1 MQINESVINGFE
13 INEENYFV
21 DGTLITIGKNIEY
34 NISQVETTIISIEKT
49 IANSQSGTTLITI
62 GKKIQSGANTFYTRN
77 NWEPIIQLGAIT
89 LAADELTGGIRV
101 TKSEGDNSTAEF
113 SIILSPNTYNLYD
126 FQGQNVTIF
135 VREAPTGLITKL
147 FSGKVDIPTVNVI
160 EEKLT
165 LNCVADRRV
174 LLQNLGVLE
183 LFIGYYSESVFGKNP
198 DVVDRINNRM
208 TTIPSSLDFDS
219 SNNYQVTSWTP
230 KASPDFIYGSSDV
243 YRRNPQ
249 LSVDSSGQI
258 LNKAT
263 ITVDYSYQRHHARYA
278 FYQWTHTYCPT
289 DYVNGIGG
297 ICPFLIDAPTYPTKD
312 MIKSAIKSAG
322 WPLTPQSLYFGKIF
336 RSGSYNCSGT
346 WAQWSTIK
354 TNYSNAPK
362 LNADGSAALD
372 SNGKPIYTTSI
383 TSEIDETQLYTMFAQ
398 WVASKTFNQNVTERY
413 TVTVQSP
420 ESITRYGVLP
430 LQESYGYNGQ
440 ETYSNWETD
449 QAYIQAPAGV
459 TKVTDT
465 ASGSF
470 WFNDD
475 LDRSLFNIA
484 YNCAIHKA
492 QTSILKT
499 HRNTRINF
507 QRPLTSNMEL
517 KHTVSLTGKWIK
529 GKGKCNTINHY
540 LNISDNTNGI
550 AGEAY
555 TDVTLLQYRGNTTI
569 SDTPL
574 IPTTPPADT
583 YIPVQNGAILETH
596 LGQDPSSDAA
606 VRWTGYIGN
615 KVISTVKN
623 GSLDHSRTFYPESFV
638 VDTPGI
644 PDSLRSDRILAKSVS
659 YNVNIPNDDTEYE
672 SYG

>member
-126 FQGQNVTIF
+126 FQGQNVAIF

-147 FSGKVDIPTVNVI
+147 FTGKVDIPTVNVI

-174 LLQNLGVLE
+174 LLQNLGILE
-183 LFIGYYSESVFGKNP
+183 LFIGFYSEAVFGKNP

-208 TTIPSSLDFDS
+208 TTIPASLDFDS
-219 SNNYQVTSWTP
+219 SNNYQVTDWTP
-230 KASPDFIYGSSDV
+230 KVSPDFIYGSSDV

-263 ITVDYSYQRHHARYA
+263 ITIDYSYQRHHARYA
-278 FYQWTHTYCPT
+278 FYQWQHPYCPV
-289 DYVNGIGG
+289 DYVAGLGG
-297 ICPFLIDAPTYPTKD
+297 ICPFLKDRPSYPTKE
-312 MIKSAIKSAG
+312 MIQSAVKSAG
-322 WPLTPQSLYFGKIF
+322 WPLTPSSIYFGKIF
-336 RSGSYNCSGT
+336 KSGSYNCDGF
-346 WAQWSTIK
+346 WYQWSTIK
-354 TNYSNAPK
+354 TNTVQIPKKDSN
-362 LNADGSAALD
+362 GSPVLD
-372 SNGKPIYTTSI
+372 SNSKPVYESAVV
-383 TSEIDETQLYTMFAQ
+383 SEIDETDLYTMFAQ
-398 WVASKTFNQNVTERY
+398 WIASKTFNQNITERY
-413 TVTVQSP
+413 TVIVQAP
-420 ESITRYGVLP
+420 ESVTRYGVLP

-449 QAYIQAPAGV
+449 RAYIQAPDGV
-459 TKVTDT
+459 SKVTDVT
-465 ASGSF
+465 SGSY

-499 HRNTRINF
+499 HRNTKINF
-507 QRPLTSNMEL
+507 QRALTSNIEL
-517 KHTVSLTGKWIK
+517 KHTVSLTGKWVR
-529 GKGKCNTINHY
+529 GKGKCSQIVHY
-540 LNISDNTNGI
+540 LNISDTTNGS

-555 TDVTLLQYRGNTTI
+555 TDVTLLQYRGNTTV
-569 SDTPL
+569 SNTPL
-574 IPTTPPADT
+574 VPATPPVDT
-583 YIPVQNGAILETH
+583 YIPTQNGAFLETH
-596 LGQDPSSDAA
+596 LGQNPSSEAA
-606 VRWTGYIGN
+606 AKWTGYIGN
-615 KVISTVKN
+615 KSVAVTKN
-623 GSLDHSRTFYPESFV
+623 GSIDHSRTFYPESFV

-644 PDSLRSDRILAKSVS
+644 PDSLRNDRILTKSVN